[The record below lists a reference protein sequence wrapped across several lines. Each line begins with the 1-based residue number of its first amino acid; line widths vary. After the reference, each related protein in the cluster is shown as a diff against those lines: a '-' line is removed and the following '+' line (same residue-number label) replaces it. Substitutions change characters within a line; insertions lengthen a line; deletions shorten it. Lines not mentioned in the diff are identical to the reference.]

1 MEDFA
6 MLDQNK
12 EWGRIRSGEQL
23 QTVKMACYVV
33 IRKIAVYRIYRWRAT
48 LMGEQRSENKK
59 FRNCDKKIYFFLS
72 KLGNVG

>member
-1 MEDFA
+1 

-48 LMGEQRSENKK
+48 LMGGQSSENKK
-59 FRNCDKKIYFFLS
+59 LRNFDKMI
-72 KLGNVG
+72 